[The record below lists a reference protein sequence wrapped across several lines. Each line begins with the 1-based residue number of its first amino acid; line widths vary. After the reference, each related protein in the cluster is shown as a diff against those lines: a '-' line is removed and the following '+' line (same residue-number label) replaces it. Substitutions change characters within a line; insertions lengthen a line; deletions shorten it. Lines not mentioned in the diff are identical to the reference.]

1 MKKVILGIAIGILI
15 SSVVAYAGT
24 YLYTADEVGYTTSKN
39 TSVNNVNEAINDLYE
54 KEKNNVPLFSSYEH
68 SGFFSNETTGQRYIS
83 IDTGLSNIDIS
94 KNWSIIIVPK
104 NKSSRIYVIMHFAN
118 QSTIIVMGNGFSTQ
132 DLQNT
137 STPPNNAYSPVVGI
151 SGGTMT
157 INTYINGTV
166 GIDTI
171 ADIYYGVE

>member
-1 MKKVILGIAIGILI
+1 MRKTIFAFILGVLVSGGIVYATNLI
-15 SSVVAYAGT
+15 DSKDVTYTPSDSSF
-24 YLYTADEVGYTTSKN
+24 DTS
-39 TSVNNVNEAINDLYE
+39 NVKSALDKLYE

-68 SGFFSNETTGQRYIS
+68 SGFFSNETAGQRYIS

-171 ADIYYGVE
+171 ADIYYGVD